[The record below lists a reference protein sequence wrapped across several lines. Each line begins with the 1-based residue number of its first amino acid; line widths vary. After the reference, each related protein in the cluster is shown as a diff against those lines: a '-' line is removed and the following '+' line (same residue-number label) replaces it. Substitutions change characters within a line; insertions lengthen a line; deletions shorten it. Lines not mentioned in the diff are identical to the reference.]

1 MRKHLG
7 FATAALLVA
16 TTSAKADQVTVV
28 FSETGFNTFALSGD
42 PANGTFTTPFG
53 GLPFGTFLIDV
64 SASARPTLPAPRV
77 LDNNVLSIQSLNSTT
92 SNTLTINIGERGADS
107 FDAFGPNLLTSAFDS
122 VGLTPGWTATAQT
135 FINLSLIPVHE
146 ATFTGTGAQTFG
158 PTLVDLGFDLGFGPI
173 EQVRTLYTI
182 TTTPGTG
189 NANLGADITV
199 APADAVPGPIVGT
212 GLPGLILAG
221 GGLLSWWRPRQ
232 KTA

>member
-64 SASARPTLPAPRV
+64 SASARPTLPAPGV

-146 ATFTGTGAQTFG
+146 ATFTGTGAQ
-158 PTLVDLGFDLGFGPI
+158 LLGRRWSISGSISGSV
-173 EQVRTLYTI
+173 QSNRSGRYTRSRRR
-182 TTTPGTG
+182 
-189 NANLGADITV
+189 
-199 APADAVPGPIVGT
+199 PGPETPISAQT
-212 GLPGLILAG
+212 SP
-221 GGLLSWWRPRQ
+221 
-232 KTA
+232 